1 MSTLKRE
8 TEWSRSLP
16 AKSSQSTSPFLY
28 GQLMSTVASDLQS
41 RQFYSLSFRKKLILS
56 FLLQYNSTT
65 KRTCPKIFR
74 AFPTHLDRA
83 WCSISPETNLME
95 ETMQRQ
101 ILKRFILW
109 CATVAVLCATAMAQT
124 VTGNISGT
132 VADQTGAVIPGA
144 KVTATNIATSV
155 PTSVV
160 TNNSG
165 IYNLRFLQV
174 GQYEVTVEAKG
185 FTKLETQPFVLEAV
199 QDAKVDASL
208 KPGSESAVMQV
219 RAESTILNTENGM
232 VKTTISETLV
242 NDMPINGHN
251 FTELTQLMPG
261 STVADGNQ

>member
-1 MSTLKRE
+1 
-8 TEWSRSLP
+8 
-16 AKSSQSTSPFLY
+16 
-28 GQLMSTVASDLQS
+28 
-41 RQFYSLSFRKKLILS
+41 
-56 FLLQYNSTT
+56 
-65 KRTCPKIFR
+65 
-74 AFPTHLDRA
+74 
-83 WCSISPETNLME
+83 
-95 ETMQRQ
+95 MQRQ